1 MSRVNFEA
9 LAFSLVWIIIAM
21 AGGILAG
28 WVAGVILSVGVL
40 FLIMASSAVI
50 FSTSGNL
57 VLERS
62 VRWGILIVSA
72 VALISYVSANGL

>member
-9 LAFSLVWIIIAM
+9 LAFSLVWITIAM
-21 AGGILAG
+21 AGWVLAG
-28 WVAGVILSVGVL
+28 WVAGVLLSVGL
-40 FLIMASSAVI
+40 LIVIMLASAII

-57 VLERS
+57 LLERS

-72 VALISYVSANGL
+72 LGLLSYVDLAR